1 MSLDLR
7 TTIAMQY
14 MIAKENK
21 DSINMKDYAEIYR
34 VAFGLDN
41 IIRAMIEL
49 DNIIKGWDL

>member
-21 DSINMKDYAEIYR
+21 DSINMKGYAEIYR
-34 VAFGLDN
+34 VA
-41 IIRAMIEL
+41 
-49 DNIIKGWDL
+49 